1 MQIIIF
7 IAMGSLNR
15 NLPIFYQIRFI
26 HKTLRN
32 ILLIQ
37 LPLVFLGLMIG
48 DEILVINGKVV
59 SELDMVY
66 IENLLHTSQSLCCTI
81 RSIHTQRS
89 TSSQK
94 SGEIDNMMCPP
105 PPSQSRIS
113 EDTLGHLIVPSPAG
127 KLVYTI

>member
-7 IAMGSLNR
+7 IAMGSLNK
-15 NLPIFYQIRFI
+15 NLLIFYQIRFI

-59 SELDMVY
+59 SEHNKDLNY
-66 IENLLHTSQSLCCTI
+66 LSFQSFDYERT
-81 RSIHTQRS
+81 
-89 TSSQK
+89 
-94 SGEIDNMMCPP
+94 
-105 PPSQSRIS
+105 
-113 EDTLGHLIVPSPAG
+113 
-127 KLVYTI
+127 